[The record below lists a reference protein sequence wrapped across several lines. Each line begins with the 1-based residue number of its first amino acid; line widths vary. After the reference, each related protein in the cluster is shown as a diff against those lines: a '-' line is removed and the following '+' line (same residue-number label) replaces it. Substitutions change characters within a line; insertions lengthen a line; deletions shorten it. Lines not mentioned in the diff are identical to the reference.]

1 MKPAKLA
8 QRNVEIRGELLR
20 ATRLWH
26 EAEDRV
32 AELKQEI
39 AVWVHRYD
47 GLLDSFRGVSQDPFG
62 VKDRALQYF
71 ASNGFVVP
79 VAIAREALEVFVA
92 CLVKMFAEFGADN
105 YLEAT
110 AGNEAGD
117 EFVITIQKR
126 DGLTPHTLRQIA
138 ENERDSWKEAAD
150 FNFEEYM
157 RVKNKILS
165 LVREFDPEFA
175 PPIPKI
181 ADPSAE
187 IDALVRKIAGQ
198 HERFGN
204 VR

>member
-1 MKPAKLA
+1 
-8 QRNVEIRGELLR
+8 
-20 ATRLWH
+20 
-26 EAEDRV
+26 
-32 AELKQEI
+32 
-39 AVWVHRYD
+39 
-47 GLLDSFRGVSQDPFG
+47 
-62 VKDRALQYF
+62 
-71 ASNGFVVP
+71 

-175 PPIPKI
+175 PPIPEI